1 MNPVSAGCEFMNRGK
16 FQKNILGSF
25 YRGSGQKPAPDGRNP
40 QTARLIFQNE
50 IREDGVCLLVL
61 LFLADG
67 TYGILILRM
76 KQGDFRKTYIGQFMG
91 IADGCNADYGK
102 NQKEKQP

>member
-1 MNPVSAGCEFMNRGK
+1 
-16 FQKNILGSF
+16 
-25 YRGSGQKPAPDGRNP
+25 
-40 QTARLIFQNE
+40 
-50 IREDGVCLLVL
+50 
-61 LFLADG
+61 
-67 TYGILILRM
+67 M

>member
-16 FQKNILGSF
+16 FQKYILGSF

-50 IREDGVCLLVL
+50 IREDGICLLIF

-67 TYGILILRM
+67 AYGIRVIRM
-76 KQGDFRKTYIGQFMG
+76 EQRHFRKAYIGQFM
-91 IADGCNADYGK
+91 
-102 NQKEKQP
+102 